1 MFDVGVRESR
11 QRARYFRVH
20 DTVLSRFI
28 LRIQLRGFLVFSVI
42 PLFRPKEEESEYSK
56 AGLSE
61 EKMREVREQ
70 VDPID
75 DRCMID
81 PHGM

>member
-1 MFDVGVRESR
+1 MMFDVGVRESR

-42 PLFRPKEEESEYSK
+42 PLFRPKEEVVKDDKNIEY
-56 AGLSE
+56 AIRNGI
-61 EKMREVREQ
+61 

-75 DRCMID
+75 DRIMID
-81 PHGM
+81 PHGF